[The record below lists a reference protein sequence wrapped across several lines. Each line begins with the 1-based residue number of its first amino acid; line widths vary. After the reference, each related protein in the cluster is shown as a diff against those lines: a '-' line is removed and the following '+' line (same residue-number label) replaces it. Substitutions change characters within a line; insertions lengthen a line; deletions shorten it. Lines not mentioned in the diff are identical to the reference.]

1 MTGIHKHKC
10 SLCGTV
16 FQHGHESFE
25 DFAAHICPA
34 CGYLELMVYKHG
46 DPPMSQSET
55 RKAAANFLRGLND
68 PDGSVRAAAAFSLGW
83 LAVEPQ
89 RAVPVL
95 AERASRDPHAAV
107 RRAAVAGLGRF
118 GAESCTAAS
127 ALALPA
133 LTAALKDQDQFV
145 RGQALRV
152 ISGFGKAALGKEIEY
167 EAGAVAGT
175 FTGELCRCVGHRYQV
190 QTVALSPDRRYA
202 LSGSGQPPDGS
213 LTDPDY
219 SVRLWDLEAE
229 SQVGCFLGHT
239 DQVASVVFSPDGR
252 RCLSGSH
259 DATVRLWD
267 FETGQCLRCLEGH
280 TDRVKRVTISA
291 DGHHA
296 LSGGCDQTLRLWDL
310 DNGQQIR
317 CFPKQKHM
325 IMDVVFSQ
333 DGSRGLSGSL
343 DGTVQL
349 WNLASRGTLWPW
361 TTRHHVASVD
371 VTPNLVRM
379 AFDSNGNYVLCASR
393 NKTLALWDVHTG
405 REMRCFHR
413 DAPSVTSI
421 AVASDGRRI
430 LSGGQDGTLRLWDVQ
445 TGQEL
450 ACYEGHQAEVLAVTI
465 SPDGLFALSG
475 GADRTVRLWELPEA
489 ELPRM
494 SGSSFVMV
502 PGN

>member
-1 MTGIHKHKC
+1 M
-10 SLCGTV
+10 
-16 FQHGHESFE
+16 
-25 DFAAHICPA
+25 
-34 CGYLELMVYKHG
+34 
-46 DPPMSQSET
+46 
-55 RKAAANFLRGLND
+55 
-68 PDGSVRAAAAFSLGW
+68 
-83 LAVEPQ
+83 
-89 RAVPVL
+89 
-95 AERASRDPHAAV
+95 
-107 RRAAVAGLGRF
+107 
-118 GAESCTAAS
+118 
-127 ALALPA
+127 
-133 LTAALKDQDQFV
+133 
-145 RGQALRV
+145 